1 MPGSQAP
8 PQQLGTLYGA
18 SVQNSQ
24 SDLHSS
30 RSSLS
35 SFDAGASAVGQAAG
49 QATSAENVC
58 MLCRVILTDGATTIV
73 QIRPGET
80 VGQLVE
86 RLLEKRN
93 LVYPYYDVVFQGCS
107 KSIDT
112 MQSSYILAGK
122 EVIIERRVVFKLDL
136 PDPKVI
142 SVKSKPKKQLHEVIR
157 PILNKYNYRMDGVQV
172 LLRETQ
178 ETLDLMQPVTV
189 ADGQRLQIALLSSDC
204 QLSGGSSMPPKHSKP
219 MKPLPTTTP
228 ATDAS
233 QASQGQLDE
242 LTNKIFNEM
251 LQNKAEAAATQ
262 KPKDLCSMKSNDA
275 PSESSSSLFDR
286 MRRQQRDNG
295 NIPGSKLPKLKKKST
310 SSQHSEEV
318 NAVASITPTSATPS
332 IDPKK
337 PIIAKLKAGVKLQST
352 ERVAETQGKFFR
364 YNLCSLLFVLI
375 EILYLQMIYSRA

>member
-1 MPGSQAP
+1 
-8 PQQLGTLYGA
+8 
-18 SVQNSQ
+18 
-24 SDLHSS
+24 
-30 RSSLS
+30 
-35 SFDAGASAVGQAAG
+35 
-49 QATSAENVC
+49 

-93 LVYPYYDVVFQGCS
+93 LVYPYYDVVFQGGS

-172 LLRETQ
+172 LLRDTQ

-204 QLSGGSSMPPKHSKP
+204 HLSGGSSLPAKHSKP

-228 ATDAS
+228 TTDAS
-233 QASQGQLDE
+233 ASAAQGQLDE

-275 PSESSSSLFDR
+275 PSESSSSIFDR

-318 NAVASITPTSATPS
+318 SAVASITAASATPC

-352 ERVAETQGKFFR
+352 ERVAETQGK
-364 YNLCSLLFVLI
+364 
-375 EILYLQMIYSRA
+375 

>member
-1 MPGSQAP
+1 
-8 PQQLGTLYGA
+8 
-18 SVQNSQ
+18 
-24 SDLHSS
+24 
-30 RSSLS
+30 
-35 SFDAGASAVGQAAG
+35 
-49 QATSAENVC
+49 
-58 MLCRVILTDGATTIV
+58 
-73 QIRPGET
+73 
-80 VGQLVE
+80 
-86 RLLEKRN
+86 
-93 LVYPYYDVVFQGCS
+93 
-107 KSIDT
+107 
-112 MQSSYILAGK
+112 
-122 EVIIERRVVFKLDL
+122 
-136 PDPKVI
+136 
-142 SVKSKPKKQLHEVIR
+142 
-157 PILNKYNYRMDGVQV
+157 
-172 LLRETQ
+172 
-178 ETLDLMQPVTV
+178 
-189 ADGQRLQIALLSSDC
+189 
-204 QLSGGSSMPPKHSKP
+204 MPPKHSKP

-318 NAVASITPTSATPS
+318 NAVASITPTPG

-364 YNLCSLLFVLI
+364 YNLCSVLFVLI
-375 EILYLQMIYSRA
+375 EIWYLQMIYSRA